1 MLIQKLKLKNY
12 RGISDAEMDFE
23 GKSTII
29 YGINGMGKSTIL
41 DACNIL
47 FSKILNEVTCDE
59 QLRGLMIRQQDV
71 KIGEDTVEIS
81 AEIVVEDKK
90 FTYYR
95 KRLGELNTNKKVVL
109 TEMADY
115 IREQYVGSLCDEE
128 VDDNMEG
135 QHKIILNDKNIPI
148 YVFYGVNRYIREE
161 RPLRRKYTGTGGK
174 LEAWKDHI
182 FSGIV
187 SWNTFFEWFRGR
199 QEYENSIK
207 VDEATFQ
214 DEQLSAAK
222 EAILQ
227 ALGKNFTSIKVKIED
242 TPDLVV
248 EKNGVELSCR
258 QLSEGEN
265 SIIALVG
272 DIARRLSIAN
282 TSNLQPLTGKGIVLI
297 DEIDL
302 HLHPSWQA
310 RILPILMKVFPNIQF
325 IVTTHSPKVLGE
337 VGEEVNLFNL
347 LYQEDGV
354 TVQQMAPLNG
364 WDVNTILSD
373 YMDTD
378 KINKNTR
385 ELIELIHNLIEENR
399 YDEAEKQI
407 DKLEDMTDS
416 DNIEVVRGRVLI
428 ARRK

>member
-12 RGISDAEMDFE
+12 RGISDAELDFE

-47 FSKILNEVTCDE
+47 FSKILNEVTYDE

-71 KIGEDTVEIS
+71 RIGENTAEIS
-81 AEIVVEDKK
+81 AEISIEDKI

-95 KRLGELNTNKKVVL
+95 ERLGELNLNKKELL
-109 TEMADY
+109 TKMADY
-115 IREQYVGSLCDEE
+115 IREQYVGDVIDEE
-128 VDDNMEG
+128 VDDSVEG
-135 QHKIILNDKNIPI
+135 QNKLILNEKNIPI
-148 YVFYGVNRYIREE
+148 YVFYGVNRYMREE
-161 RPLRRKYTGTGGK
+161 RPLRRKYTGAGGK
-174 LEAWKDHI
+174 LEAWKDDI

-187 SWNTFFEWFRGR
+187 NWNIFFEWFRGR

-207 VDEATFQ
+207 VDKASFQ
-214 DEQLSAAK
+214 DEQLRATK
-222 EAILQ
+222 EAILR
-227 ALGKNFTSIKVKIED
+227 ALGKDFTSIKIKIED

-248 EKNGVELSCR
+248 DKNGIELSCR

-282 TSNLQPLTGKGIVLI
+282 PSNLHPLTGKGIVLI

-310 RILPILMKVFPNIQF
+310 RILPTLMNVFPNIQF

-337 VGEEVNLFNL
+337 VGEEVNLFSL
-347 LYQEDGV
+347 SHETEGV
-354 TVQQMAPLNG
+354 IVQQMSPLNG

-373 YMDTD
+373 FMDTQ
-378 KINKNTR
+378 KINKKTQ
-385 ELIELIHNLIEENR
+385 ELIDQIHNLIEEKR
-399 YDEAEKQI
+399 FDEAEKQI

-416 DNIEVVRGRVLI
+416 ENIEVVRGRVLI